1 MKSIKLIILSIAV
14 LVSFTSC
21 DEYLTRNNL
30 DSFNDANY
38 WTSEDNVRLFAQ
50 GNYTAYFQG
59 YGRGYTWGPFFTGSS
74 WSDEYISG
82 SIWTANTAASGNGWS
97 FTYVRKA
104 NYFLNRIQNVPM
116 SDEAMAH
123 WTGIG
128 RFFRAM
134 EYSDLAWAFG
144 DMPFYDTE
152 LFPNTDPAI
161 LYKDRDDI
169 SVVVDNIIADY
180 EFAANNVRANDGAQ
194 QINKYVVL
202 AMMSRDLLHLGT
214 LMKYH
219 GLDANGVAQK
229 AIEKSY
235 WASEQIM
242 NSGKFQIVDDYRGIF
257 TSEDLGGNKEVILYR
272 QYADAKVTHCLVS
285 YQWYDSQTGAS
296 LDMLNSYLSADGLPI
311 KQSPVYD
318 YAKDNNL
325 RAYEEMALNR
335 DPRMI
340 ATFNDTTRI
349 NKLHSGY
356 STTGACCWKFLPYD
370 ANLLD
375 SRFISSTNTADS
387 PVLRYGEVL
396 LNYAEAA
403 YELGKFNQ
411 TVADATINVLRNRNI
426 KKNNQG
432 EVYPKLPKMVL
443 DGSNVTADGVVIND
457 PDRDPEVDPIR
468 WEIMRER
475 RVELIY
481 ENNLRRADLKRW
493 KKYHYL
499 VTSEA
504 QLGEASPISLG
515 TYVDLDVLKERY
527 LMVNTSKT
535 EADFI
540 KDIESLNLYDPISK
554 KTIDWD
560 EMSYPDDFTKAYLYP
575 GYNTLTQREWDE
587 NDSYYTRQYFSAVPI
602 DQIKL
607 YKDLGY
613 KLTQNPGWDDVE

>member
-1 MKSIKLIILSIAV
+1 MLFAI
-14 LVSFTSC
+14 TSC

-30 DSFNDANY
+30 DSFDDANF
-38 WTSEDNVRLFAQ
+38 WTSEDNVRLFAL
-50 GNYTAYFQG
+50 GNYTAYFSG
-59 YGRGYTWGPFFTGSS
+59 YGRNWTWGPFFTGGA
-74 WSDEYISG
+74 WSDEYVSEAM
-82 SIWTANTAASGNGWS
+82 WTATTAASGNSWS

-116 SDEAMAH
+116 SEEAMAH

-134 EYSDLAWAFG
+134 EYSDLAWLFG
-144 DMPFYDTE
+144 DMPYYDTE
-152 LFPNTDPAI
+152 LFPTTDPDI
-161 LYKDRDDI
+161 LYKNRDDI
-169 SVVVDNIIADY
+169 SLVVSNIIADY
-180 EFAANNVRANDGAQ
+180 EFAANNVRENDGAQ
-194 QINKYVVL
+194 MINKYVVL

-219 GLDANGVAQK
+219 NLGDQSVATQ

-235 WASEQIM
+235 WASQQIID
-242 NSGKFQIVDDYRGIF
+242 SGKYEIVDDYRGIF
-257 TSEDLGGNKEVILYR
+257 ASEDLSGNKEVILFK
-272 QYADAKVTHCLVS
+272 QYVEAKLMHCLVS
-285 YQWYDSQTGAS
+285 YMHVDAQTGVT
-296 LDMLNSYLSADGLPI
+296 LDMINSYLSADGLPI
-311 KQSPVYD
+311 KQSPAYN

-325 RAYEEMALNR
+325 RAYEEQALNR

-349 NKLHSGY
+349 SNVHSAH
-356 STTGACCWKFLPYD
+356 STTGIVCWKFLPYD
-370 ANLLD
+370 ASPNEAA
-375 SRFISSTNTADS
+375 FISSTNTSDS

-396 LNYAEAA
+396 LNHAEAA

-443 DGSNVTADGVVIND
+443 EGTNVTADGVVIND
-457 PDRDPEVDPIR
+457 PDRDSDVAPIL
-468 WEIMRER
+468 WEIRRER

-481 ENNLRRADLKRW
+481 ENSLRKADLKRW
-493 KKYHYL
+493 KKYEYL

-504 QLGEASPISLG
+504 QLGEASLLG
-515 TYVDLDVLKERY
+515 LGAYIDFDVLKDRF
-527 LMVNTSKT
+527 LAANPGKT
-535 EADFI
+535 IDDF
-540 KDIESLNLYDPISK
+540 KEVVKAMTLYDPIAK
-554 KTIDWD
+554 VQIDLNDKT
-560 EMSYPDDFTKAYLYP
+560 YPDDFTKAYLYP
-575 GYNTLTQREWDE
+575 GYNTLSQREWDD
-587 NDSYYTRQYFSAVPI
+587 NDSYFTRQYFNAVPI

-613 KLTQNPGWDDVE
+613 TLDQNPGWDTVD